1 MDSGFLELG
10 YGFQSLGFPIPQA
23 HMFWIPECRL
33 PYMHGVTVF
42 SPTSALWFVFSP
54 VSTIDLFSLHVL
66 LFQYRSFDN
75 TLEECFFQ
83 ISSHP
88 RVYLRIIYENTRNS
102 IGKAKHKPKRSI
114 KAWCLQLTTISLIYC
129 LACCLCSS
137 VPLARYTLPS
147 LRIKSA
153 PVWLLICLRFSP
165 LLPITKPLHSL
176 GISTNSKVW
185 AISDFLI
192 CNSCCRGKYEGNCFA
207 SSRLPY

>member
-1 MDSGFLELG
+1 
-10 YGFQSLGFPIPQA
+10 
-23 HMFWIPECRL
+23 
-33 PYMHGVTVF
+33 MHGVTVF
-42 SPTSALWFVFSP
+42 SSISVLWFVFSP
-54 VSTIDLFSLHVL
+54 VSIIDLFSLYVL
-66 LFQYRSFDN
+66 FFQHRLFDN

-88 RVYLRIIYENTRNS
+88 CVYLRIIYENIRNS
-102 IGKAKHKPKRSI
+102 IGKEKHKPKRSI
-114 KAWCLQLTTISLIYC
+114 KAWSLQLTTISLICC

-147 LRIKSA
+147 LSIKSA
-153 PVWLLICLRFSP
+153 PVWPLICLRFSP

-185 AISDFLI
+185 AISNFLI

-207 SSRLPY
+207 SSHLPY

>member
-10 YGFQSLGFPIPQA
+10 YEFQSPGFPIPQA
-23 HMFWIPECRL
+23 HIFWIPWCGL
-33 PYMHGVTVF
+33 PYMDGVTVF
-42 SPTSALWFVFSP
+42 SPISVLWFVFSLG
-54 VSTIDLFSLHVL
+54 STIDLFSLHVL

-88 RVYLRIIYENTRNS
+88 RVYLRVIYENTRNS

-114 KAWCLQLTTISLIYC
+114 KAWCLQLTTISLIHC

-147 LRIKSA
+147 LRTKFA

-165 LLPITKPLHSL
+165 PLPITKPLHSL
-176 GISTNSKVW
+176 GISTNSKVG
-185 AISDFLI
+185 AISDFFT
-192 CNSCCRGKYEGNCFA
+192 CNSCCRGKSKGNYLT
-207 SSRLPY
+207 SSPRK